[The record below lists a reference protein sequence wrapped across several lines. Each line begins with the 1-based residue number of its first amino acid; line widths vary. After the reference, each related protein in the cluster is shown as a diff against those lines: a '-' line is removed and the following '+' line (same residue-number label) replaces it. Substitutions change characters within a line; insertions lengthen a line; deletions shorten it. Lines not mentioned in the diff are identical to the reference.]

1 MNANIT
7 IKSKSRTSFDVLNH
21 NIHPDHKGHKVVRVT
36 RAFSPLSS
44 VTGEYVDEYVKAN
57 LDTFVSAVEKHAA
70 SGSVR
75 KIPYGIY
82 FNDRNLNMDGADLQ
96 ERLTAIKNRQFFIN
110 GEVGLS
116 SVKSIALLCELEVKE
131 TYNNKQTL
139 TGVTLQ
145 AQ

>member
-21 NIHPDHKGHKVVRVT
+21 NVHPDHKGHKVVRVT

-57 LDTFVSAVEKHAA
+57 LDTFVSGVEKYAA
-70 SGSVR
+70 SGCVR

-82 FNDRNLNMDGADLQ
+82 FNDSNLNTDGADLQ

-110 GEVGLS
+110 GEVGLGA
-116 SVKSIALLCELEVKE
+116 VATIAQLCDLDVKE
-131 TYNNKQTL
+131 TYDKKQKL